1 MADLLLLTP
10 RGFGVFQ
17 ELHSWSCC
25 LPKGLQPQAEVA
37 QEQVG
42 KHSCRLS
49 TCLRCPYISG
59 TESARLQPH
68 TRVFTV
74 RKPALDPSQLP
85 PEPAHAFPSLPRP
98 VCGTAALGEHKEI
111 HMGFWE
117 LGEYLVLCRICEAWH
132 HLSKDYLHLDT

>member
-1 MADLLLLTP
+1 MPLAAKQSQGLLLAHQHCHDHPVADLLLLTP

-68 TRVFTV
+68 TCFYCA
-74 RKPALDPSQLP
+74 KAGAGPLPAAPGASIRLPLP
-85 PEPAHAFPSLPRP
+85 PQARVWHCCSWRAQGNPHGVL
-98 VCGTAALGEHKEI
+98 GT
-111 HMGFWE
+111 
-117 LGEYLVLCRICEAWH
+117 
-132 HLSKDYLHLDT
+132 